1 MPSTQAWPRSLRAAL
16 SFGCASPNPHPPSRS
31 CAMIAPAHFP
41 LLNPQQPDAQS
52 ASLLQ
57 GPVMN
62 CVPGAVAGAGVVGG
76 AGVEGAD
83 APVLASPR
91 SLRAALSLG
100 WASPNPHP
108 PSRSCAIIAP
118 AHFPLLKPQQP
129 DAQSASLLHGPVMN
143 WVPGAVEG
151 AGVVGADAPVFAVEP
166 VLGPAGASPR
176 SLRAA
181 LSFGWESP
189 KPHPPSRSCAIIA
202 PAHLPDLKPQQPEA
216 QSTSPAQG
224 PVMNC
229 EPGAAR
235 GTYVAAATGEINAI
249 SRILDLA

>member
-1 MPSTQAWPRSLRAAL
+1 
-16 SFGCASPNPHPPSRS
+16 
-31 CAMIAPAHFP
+31 MIAPAHFP

-62 CVPGAVAGAGVVGG
+62 CVPGAVAGAGVVG
-76 AGVEGAD
+76 AD
-83 APVLASPR
+83 APVLGPAGASPR

-100 WASPNPHP
+100 CASPNPHP

-118 AHFPLLKPQQP
+118 AHFPLLKPQHP
-129 DAQSASLLHGPVMN
+129 EAQSASLLHGPVMN
-143 WVPGAVEG
+143 WVPGAVDD
-151 AGVVGADAPVFAVEP
+151 AGVVG
-166 VLGPAGASPR
+166 AGASPR

-181 LSFGWESP
+181 LSLDLASP
-189 KPHPPSRSCAIIA
+189 KPHPPSRSCAMMA

-235 GTYVAAATGEINAI
+235 GT
-249 SRILDLA
+249 